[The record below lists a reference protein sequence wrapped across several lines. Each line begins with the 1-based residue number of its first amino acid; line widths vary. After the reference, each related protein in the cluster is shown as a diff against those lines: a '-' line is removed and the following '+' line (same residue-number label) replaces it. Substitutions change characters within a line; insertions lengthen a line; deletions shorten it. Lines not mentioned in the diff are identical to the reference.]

1 MGSVRILI
9 VLLAGVSAA
18 AAQDAPRGNWQTPGS
33 IQKPGEIQ
41 QPRGTWQTPG
51 EIQKAGEIQKPGE
64 IRQPRGTWQTPGEIQ
79 KAGEIQKPGE
89 IQQPRGTWQTPGEI
103 QRADEIQQP
112 KGPWI
117 KPGEIQVPKGI
128 EAVRVTTTGCEN
140 RLSVFADA
148 LFDFDKANLR
158 PDAEATLKAA
168 LPEIAKATGRPA
180 YVEGHT
186 DGKGTDA
193 YNMKLSEARGRT
205 VRDWLGANGAI
216 PAATP
221 IKASGKRVPIAPN
234 TTPDGRDDPEG
245 RQKNRRVEIVFE
257 TCKS

>member
-1 MGSVRILI
+1 MRSVRTLI
-9 VLLAGVSAA
+9 ILLAGVSAA
-18 AAQDAPRGNWQTPGS
+18 AAQDAPRGNWQMPGPIQTPGPIQVPGS
-33 IQKPGEIQ
+33 IQRPGEIQ
-41 QPRGTWQTPG
+41 QPRGTWQV
-51 EIQKAGEIQKPGE
+51 
-64 IRQPRGTWQTPGEIQ
+64 PGEIQ

-89 IQQPRGTWQTPGEI
+89 IQQPKGPWITPG
-103 QRADEIQQP
+103 EIQQP
-112 KGPWI
+112 KGLWI
-117 KPGEIQVPKGI
+117 APGEIQVPKGI
-128 EAVRVTTTGCEN
+128 EAVKITTTGCEN
-140 RLSVFADA
+140 RLSVLADA

-168 LPEIAKATGRPA
+168 LPEFTKAAGRPSR
-180 YVEGHT
+180 VEGHT

-216 PAATP
+216 PTSTP
-221 IKASGKRVPIAPN
+221 IKAYGKRMPIAPN

-257 TCKS
+257 TCKI

>member
-1 MGSVRILI
+1 MLVAGQLVELDLYTLGQRAAGTPDSVRRLF
-9 VLLAGVSAA
+9 LSLNS
-18 AAQDAPRGNWQTPGS
+18 RTL
-33 IQKPGEIQ
+33 
-41 QPRGTWQTPG
+41 
-51 EIQKAGEIQKPGE
+51 
-64 IRQPRGTWQTPGEIQ
+64 
-79 KAGEIQKPGE
+79 
-89 IQQPRGTWQTPGEI
+89 
-103 QRADEIQQP
+103 
-112 KGPWI
+112 GPM
-117 KPGEIQVPKGI
+117 QVTA
-128 EAVRVTTTGCEN
+128 ELSEN

-158 PDAEATLKAA
+158 PDAEATLRAA

-186 DGKGTDA
+186 DGKGSDA

-221 IKASGKRVPIAPN
+221 IKAYGKRMPIAPN
-234 TTPDGRDDPEG
+234 TTSDGQDDPEG

>member
-1 MGSVRILI
+1 MSNSVASVRSLI
-9 VLLAGVSAA
+9 ILLAGVTAA
-18 AAQDAPRGNWQTPGS
+18 AAQDAPRGNWQTPGQIQTPGS
-33 IQKPGEIQ
+33 IQTPGAIQQPGEIQ
-41 QPRGTWQTPG
+41 KPAGTWQTPG
-51 EIQKAGEIQKPGE
+51 Q
-64 IRQPRGTWQTPGEIQ
+64 IQ

-89 IQQPRGTWQTPGEI
+89 IQQPKGPWITPG
-103 QRADEIQQP
+103 EIQQP

-117 KPGEIQVPKGI
+117 TPGEIQVPKGI
-128 EAVRVTTTGCEN
+128 EAVKVVTNGCEN
-140 RLSVFADA
+140 RLSVLADA

-168 LPEIAKATGRPA
+168 LPEIAKAAGKAAR
-180 YVEGHT
+180 VEGHT

-216 PAATP
+216 PPATP
-221 IKASGKRVPIAPN
+221 IKGYGKRVPIAPN

-257 TCKS
+257 TCKI